1 MKHLKVIILSLS
13 LLLVSVL
20 TFSGVTSA
28 QSVKTGDSV
37 TVPAGETVDSVLF
50 TGGNTIDIAG
60 TVNGDVYCGG
70 QNVTISGTV
79 HGDVFCAGQTVSIS
93 GKVDGSVRLAGQS
106 ITLSGTVQG
115 SATIA
120 AQTFVL
126 EKDSMIG
133 RDLLGGTQSA
143 TLGGTVV
150 RDLAIGAST
159 VTINGQI
166 GRSVKGDIETL
177 TVGSTGK
184 IGGDVTYSSNNNP
197 VVSTGGTISG
207 TVVRTPLK
215 QDTQSRSY
223 APLAFTFAS
232 VIYTFVTML
241 IVSLVIVLL
250 FPDLL
255 REASSKAL
263 SAPGRTA
270 LVGFAAIILVPAL
283 VFFLCISIIGFPL
296 GILVLLAWFVVV
308 LLSGPFA
315 AFYLGQLIL
324 KTTKNPATIMLLG
337 ATILLVLS
345 FIPILGFFAVFAAYL
360 FGVGIFLP
368 VITNRL
374 RNTSSK
380 VV

>member
-20 TFSGVTSA
+20 AFSGVTSA

-50 TGGNTIDIAG
+50 TGGNTIDIVG

-106 ITLSGTVQG
+106 VTLSGMVQG

-120 AQTFVL
+120 AQTFIL
-126 EKDSMIG
+126 EKDSVIG

-150 RDLAIGAST
+150 RDLALGAST

-184 IGGDVTYSSNNNP
+184 IGGDVTYLSNNNP
-197 VVSTGGTISG
+197 IVSTGGTISG

-223 APLAFTFAS
+223 APFAFTFAS

-250 FPDLL
+250 FPALL
-255 REASSKAL
+255 KDASSKAL
-263 SAPGRTA
+263 KAPGRTA
-270 LVGFAAIILVPAL
+270 LIGFAAIVLVPAL
-283 VFFLCISIIGFPL
+283 VLILFVSIVGLPL
-296 GILVLLAWFVVV
+296 GFLVLLAWLVIA

-315 AFYLGQLIL
+315 AYYLGRLIL
-324 KTTKNPATIMLLG
+324 KTTKNPATVMLLG
-337 ATILLVLS
+337 ATILIALY
-345 FIPILGFFAVFAAYL
+345 FIPILGFFVVFAAYL
-360 FGVGIFLP
+360 FGVGLLLP
-368 VITNRL
+368 VLADRL
-374 RNTSSK
+374 HYGTQK
-380 VV
+380 AA